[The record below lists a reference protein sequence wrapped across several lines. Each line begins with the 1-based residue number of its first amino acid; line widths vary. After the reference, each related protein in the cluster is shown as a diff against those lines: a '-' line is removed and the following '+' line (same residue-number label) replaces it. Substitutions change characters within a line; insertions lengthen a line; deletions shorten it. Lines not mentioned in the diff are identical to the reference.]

1 MSVQALHLSLST
13 HWLNILYYCIYPP
26 LDLFKWDIYD
36 GYGIM
41 FTAFIIV
48 IFRWNHPH
56 VFPKA
61 CEEQRSISHN
71 RWIFHYTIHEVRSCS
86 LWYTVHQCRAAFL
99 RISFHTF
106 AVSLNCWIGNKHK
119 NRTEPNPI
127 YPSYFIQQYKFCS
140 SEYNQY
146 KIHMT
151 KYILNRTE
159 RH

>member
-1 MSVQALHLSLST
+1 MSCVSVQASHLSLST

-106 AVSLNCWIGNKHK
+106 AVVSLPCWIENKQK
-119 NRTEPNPI
+119 KQNRTP
-127 YPSYFIQQYKFCS
+127 FIHHILFNNINFALQS
-140 SEYNQY
+140 TIS
-146 KIHMT
+146 IR
-151 KYILNRTE
+151 YIWQNIF
-159 RH
+159 